1 MVSKG
6 NVLLVDDEINLCR
19 IVGAKLAR
27 SGFSVTTVHDGAC
40 AVEQVRARKYDVV
53 ILDLVLPNV
62 DGITALAEIRCVA
75 PDLPVIVMTA
85 CENLDV
91 FDQAKSYGISAY
103 VSKPFDLDWLVSL
116 VEKAAR
122 SGDTVDGVALSN
134 DTVLFS
140 RGQRVT
146 VELQNNAHSSSLS
159 GIVDAIDNNSL
170 TIIASEDLDS
180 TGSVLCVG
188 SCIKIGAGVKDAYY
202 TFSSHVLRA
211 SETMPAKFVVEKPAF
226 IYRVQRRQHDRLSIR
241 LPIRYCLSS
250 SDTGAEVAHL
260 RQGETVDISL
270 GGICMIAYE
279 NLEPGLL
286 LRLDVHWVQTN
297 THIGALARVL
307 RATALEESGHRA
319 WLVGCQFV
327 VVDSSLN
334 RLLGEQTLQT
344 AAS

>member
-27 SGFSVTTVHDGAC
+27 RGFRVTTVHDGAC

-85 CENLDV
+85 CESLDV
-91 FDQAKSYGISAY
+91 FDRAKKYSISAY

-116 VEKAAR
+116 VEQAAR
-122 SGDTVDGVALSN
+122 SADAVSEVALSN

-140 RGQRVT
+140 RGQLVS
-146 VELQNNAHSSSLS
+146 VELRDNAYSDSFS
-159 GIVDAIDNNSL
+159 GVVDAIDSNSL
-170 TIIASEDLDS
+170 TIIASEDIDNA
-180 TGSVLCVG
+180 LCVPDVG

-211 SETMPAKFVVEKPAF
+211 SKAVPAKVVVEKPAF

-241 LPIRYCLSS
+241 LPIRYCLSG
-250 SDTGAEVAHL
+250 SDSGTEVAHL

-270 GGICMIAYE
+270 GGICMVTYE
-279 NLEPGLL
+279 DLEPGLL
-286 LRLDVHWVQTN
+286 LRLDVHWVQAD

-307 RATALEESGHRA
+307 RATALEKPGQWG

-334 RLLGEQTLQT
+334 RLLDEQTLQT